1 MIYKNRK
8 GRGIIKE
15 LIRKVEQ
22 DTEVLILKKEKE
34 EQEERKTQ
42 DIIIG
47 DN

>member
-8 GRGIIKE
+8 GGGIIKE

-34 EQEERKTQ
+34 EEERKTQ